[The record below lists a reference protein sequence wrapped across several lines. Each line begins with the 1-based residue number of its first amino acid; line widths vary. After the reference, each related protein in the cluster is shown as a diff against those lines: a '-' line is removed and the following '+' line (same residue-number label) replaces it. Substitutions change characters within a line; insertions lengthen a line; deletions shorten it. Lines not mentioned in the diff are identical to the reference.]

1 MSPERPKHEH
11 SSACRC
17 GHGHGLSTAGAI
29 ADKHGA
35 RQRRRALVTAVVLI
49 GLALVAD
56 EAEARPG
63 GGQSYSGGGYSSGGS
78 GGGGG
83 GGELIF
89 MLLRLAIYY
98 PKIGVPILLAVIA
111 YFVFKSR
118 TGKASDWNSP
128 AAAAAPRTSGDL
140 SKILAVDAHFSGI
153 VFQDFIYRL
162 FASAHQ
168 ARRIPS
174 DLAALAPYL
183 SEQVRL
189 ELSKRAPVNLPISNV
204 VIGSMRVLSVNVPSR
219 EELRSAQ
226 VQEPGAEPTPEPQ
239 VKVRLA
245 FEANMSTAQ
254 HTYYSEEIWTLSRS
268 VHAKSRP
275 PEKVDVLGC
284 PHCGAPFTSSD
295 NNRCDYCGEVVTN
308 GRFDWQV
315 QHINVL
321 RQDERKPALTSNV
334 GEKGTDYPTIIDPH
348 LRKKWESLTID
359 DSELSVNNLR
369 ARVEMIYKEL
379 NEGWSKLDAEHL
391 RPYVSDGMFD
401 YLRYWLDAYRE
412 QGLKNLLVE
421 AGIEKVLLVKVS
433 RDRYY
438 DAVTLRIYASGK
450 DYTVNSSGKVVAG
463 SKRRRRAYSEYWTL
477 IRGSD
482 VRGAPR
488 TDANCPKC
496 GAGLKISAAGNCE
509 YCNAHITRGEFDWVL
524 SKIEQDESYSG

>member
-1 MSPERPKHEH
+1 MSEGRPNHEH
-11 SSACRC
+11 SQACRC
-17 GHGHGLSTAGAI
+17 GHGLTAADPI
-29 ADKHGA
+29 ADKYEA
-35 RQRRRALVTAVVLI
+35 RQRRQALVMAVVILGI
-49 GLALVAD
+49 ALVSD

-63 GGQSYSGGGYSSGGS
+63 GGHSYSGGGSSSGGS

-89 MLLRLAIYY
+89 MLLRLCIYY
-98 PKIGVPILLAVIA
+98 PKIGIPILLAVIA
-111 YFVFKSR
+111 YFYFKSR
-118 TGKASDWNSP
+118 TGKPTDWNSP
-128 AAAAAPRTSGDL
+128 AAAAAPRSSGDL
-140 SKILAVDAHFSGI
+140 TKILAVDPHFSPI

-168 ARRIPS
+168 ARRIPD

-183 SEQVRL
+183 SEEVSRK
-189 ELSKRAPVNLPISNV
+189 LSERPPVNLPISNV
-204 VIGSMRVLSVNVPSR
+204 VIGSLRVLSVDVPSR

-226 VQEPGAEPTPEPQ
+226 VQETGAEPLPEPQ

-254 HTYYSEEIWTLSRS
+254 HTYYTEEIWTLCRS

-275 PEKVDVLGC
+275 PEKADVLGC

-295 NNRCDYCGEVVTN
+295 NSRCDYCGEIVAN

-321 RQDERKPALTSNV
+321 RQDERKPALTGGV
-334 GEKGTDYPTIIDPH
+334 AEHGTDLPTIIDPH
-348 LRKKWESLTID
+348 LRRKWESLTID

-412 QGLKNLLVE
+412 QGLKNLLAE

-450 DYTVNSSGKVVAG
+450 DYTVNDSGKVVGG

-477 IRGSD
+477 IRGAD

-509 YCNAHITRGEFDWVL
+509 YCDAHITRGEFDWVL